1 MGATVA
7 RWRMSP
13 GEGESEASDGGER
26 EMGQATAIQV
36 ERMKD
41 GPTAVACCV
50 RGYCDTS
57 IIGWHLVE
65 NGVAS
70 SQARLAHLEAR
81 LS

>member
-13 GEGESEASDGGER
+13 GKGESEASDGGER

-41 GPTAVACCV
+41 GQTYYSGRVLRAVPGGIA
-50 RGYCDTS
+50 
-57 IIGWHLVE
+57 IQ
-65 NGVAS
+65 AS
-70 SQARLAHLEAR
+70 LDGIL
-81 LS
+81 L